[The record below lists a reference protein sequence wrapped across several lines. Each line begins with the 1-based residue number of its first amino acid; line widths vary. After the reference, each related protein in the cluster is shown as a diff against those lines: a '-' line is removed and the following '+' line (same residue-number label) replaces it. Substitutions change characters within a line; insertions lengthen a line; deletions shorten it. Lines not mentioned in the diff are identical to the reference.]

1 MENKQNLHTHTT
13 YADGAD
19 SPEALVQEALARG
32 FSGIGFSE
40 HSPNPYSTN
49 PLRMT
54 QEKMAPY
61 VQEIRAL
68 KEKYRGKLD
77 IFCGLELEFYS
88 ETDTAGLDHL
98 IGAVHYL
105 EQAGRIRT
113 FDVDPSG
120 TDAYIREEFGGD
132 GMAFARK
139 YYETLGRLGEK
150 GVQIIG
156 HFDLLA
162 KHNDRGHWFDED
174 SKAYRD
180 LAFGAMEALQGKVP
194 YFEVNT
200 GAMSRGYRQTPYP
213 NLELLRELR
222 RRGFG
227 AVITSDCHNKI
238 YLDHGFEAAEILLRE
253 AGFSTKWVLTEG
265 GFREVKI

>member
-19 SPEALVQEALARG
+19 SPEAMVQEALARG
-32 FSGIGFSE
+32 FTGLGFSE
-40 HSPNPYSTN
+40 HSPNPYSTYS
-49 PLRMT
+49 LRMT

-88 ETDTAGLDHL
+88 DTDTEGLDYL
-98 IGAVHYL
+98 IGAIHYL
-105 EQAGRIRT
+105 EQAGQIRT
-113 FDVDPSG
+113 FDVDLAG
-120 TDAYIREEFGGD
+120 TEAYIRENFGGD

-156 HFDLLA
+156 HFDLIA

-174 SKAYRD
+174 SRQYRD

-200 GAMSRGYRQTPYP
+200 GAMARGYRQVPYP
-213 NLELLRELR
+213 HLPLLRELC

-227 AVITSDCHNKI
+227 AVITSDCHDLR
-238 YLDHGFEAAEILLRE
+238 YLDHGFEAATALLRE
-253 AGFSTKWVLTEG
+253 AGFATKWVLTDD